1 MRASAKFPAIVLML
15 TLFAAA
21 SDADHEAGDVPEDV
35 DEWAAHALANPES
48 DRGWSQSCHS
58 EWSDWREASCDVREF
73 AYSWNGRP
81 ITIDGGQ
88 NGGMTVIGWDRN
100 TVRLIYRVLARAH
113 TAARA
118 EALAKS
124 IRLEREDGWLRPQGP
139 ASASR
144 EWWSVE
150 VMAWVPRSSNLA
162 LRTLN
167 GPLGIQ
173 RVRGTMDIASTNGP
187 VSLVGLSG
195 AVQARVQNG
204 PLHVEL
210 EGSRWTGA
218 GLDAVAQNGPVH
230 FVLPRRYSANLET
243 GTINGP
249 STIDYALHLT
259 SLGRGHINAKVG
271 SGGAPVRVV
280 TDNGPFHM
288 AAR

>member
-1 MRASAKFPAIVLML
+1 MRATALVPATALML
-15 TLFAAA
+15 ALFPVA
-21 SDADHEAGDVPEDV
+21 SDASHNIRDVSENP

-48 DRGWSQSCHS
+48 DRGWSQHSHS

-73 AYSWNGRP
+73 IYPWTGRP
-81 ITIDGGQ
+81 ITIDGGE
-88 NGGMTVIGWDRN
+88 NGGMTVVGWDRDS
-100 TVRLIYRVLARAH
+100 VRVIYRVLARAN
-113 TAARA
+113 TTRRA
-118 EALAKS
+118 EELVKS
-124 IRLEREDGWLRPQGP
+124 INLERRDGWLRPQGP
-139 ASASR
+139 ASTSR

-150 VMAWVPRSSNLA
+150 VRVWVPRSSNLA

-187 VSLVGLSG
+187 VSLVSLSG

-218 GLDAVAQNGPVH
+218 GLDAAAENGPVH
-230 FVLPRRYSANLET
+230 FVVPRDYSANLET

-249 STIDYALHLT
+249 STIDYALQVNR
-259 SLGRGHINAKVG
+259 LGRSHIMVKLG

-288 AAR
+288 VAR